1 MQILHKSDRRVERKF
16 DSVYGWHDLFS
27 WLSVH
32 VHLNH
37 TTMAKAKSTSKKT
50 SPTSR
55 AGANNKTKAKTG
67 SRAQSKVSADKSGS
81 LLGEYFYEALKDIY
95 WAEKAL
101 TKALPK
107 MSKNATDSALKKA
120 FDTHLQETKKQI
132 ERLEE
137 VFEKFGKKAQAK
149 KCEAMQGL
157 IAESEE
163 IISDTKDDTATRDAA
178 LIISAQKVEHYEI
191 ATYGGL
197 AQLAR
202 TMKRNDL
209 VKLLETTLNEEKKA
223 DEILTKV
230 AEKGGVNE
238 EASDEP
244 AEKGSLKE
252 NIMAIFS

>member
-1 MQILHKSDRRVERKF
+1 M
-16 DSVYGWHDLFS
+16 
-27 WLSVH
+27 
-32 VHLNH
+32 
-37 TTMAKAKSTSKKT
+37 
-50 SPTSR
+50 
-55 AGANNKTKAKTG
+55 
-67 SRAQSKVSADKSGS
+67 
-81 LLGEYFYEALKDIY
+81 LGDYFYDALKDIY

-107 MSKNATDSALKKA
+107 MSKNATDTQLKKA
-120 FDTHLQETKKQI
+120 FDNHLQETKKQI
-132 ERLEE
+132 ERLDQ
-137 VFEKFGKKAQAK
+137 VFQKLGKRAQGK
-149 KCEAMQGL
+149 TCEAMQGL

-163 IISDTKDDTATRDAA
+163 IIAETKDDTATRDAA

-191 ATYGGL
+191 AAYGGL

-209 VKLLETTLNEEKKA
+209 VKLLETTLNEEKKT
-223 DEILTKV
+223 DELLTKI

-244 AEKGSLKE
+244 ADKGGLKD